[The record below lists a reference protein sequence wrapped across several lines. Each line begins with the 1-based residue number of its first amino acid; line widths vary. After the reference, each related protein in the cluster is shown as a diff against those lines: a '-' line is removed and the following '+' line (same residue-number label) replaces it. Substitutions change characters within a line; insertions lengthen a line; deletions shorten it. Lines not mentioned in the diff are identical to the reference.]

1 MLVHDFACPNPDEM
15 YFPVL
20 AERTRYFKES
30 QKGVLTM
37 SRAFEETR
45 AEGIQEG
52 IQIGRQEGRQEGRKE
67 GRQEGRQEGREEGI
81 QIGQRDLILEIMTRG
96 KRSLEEISAFSGL
109 PLDELKNIQI
119 QSNPT

>member
-1 MLVHDFACPNPDEM
+1 
-15 YFPVL
+15 
-20 AERTRYFKES
+20 
-30 QKGVLTM
+30 M

-67 GRQEGRQEGREEGI
+67 GRQEGRKEGRQEGRQEGREEGI
-81 QIGQRDLILEIMTRG
+81 QIGQRDLILDIMTRG